1 MAQNAPWGLKNSKIF
16 WGRPQ
21 TPPVAGGHPPS
32 HTYPQLALRAKM
44 AALPPSLVP
53 AKLLYLSLLLQILT
67 KTLTTPSSL
76 TEAMGKSSLP
86 KRVRRKF

>member
-32 HTYPQLALRAKM
+32 HTYPHWALHAKM

-53 AKLLYLSLLLQILT
+53 AIAIFVPPTSNLNKNPGEH
-67 KTLTTPSSL
+67 TLFSS
-76 TEAMGKSSLP
+76 THT
-86 KRVRRKF
+86 